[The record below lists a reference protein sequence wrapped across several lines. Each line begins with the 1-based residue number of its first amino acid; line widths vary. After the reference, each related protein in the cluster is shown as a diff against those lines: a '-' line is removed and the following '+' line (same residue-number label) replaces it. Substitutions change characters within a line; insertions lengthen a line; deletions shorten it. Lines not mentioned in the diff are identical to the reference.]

1 MTRTTPRSSTPVPG
15 SRRATHDTPSR
26 RMRRTLRKHGLLLAG
41 GAAVVAIAGG
51 ALTVTQPAL
60 GEALG
65 VPSASA
71 TPGLSGTELDRA
83 QAAATITSARAVLQD
98 ANEKTDTGRLEQ
110 RIASL
115 ADYSSLSGSALTE
128 RIASTVDTTQDV
140 AQASADQDHD
150 DAQAAAE
157 RRAAAQRASDRAAAA
172 KAAAEQ
178 AAAERAAA
186 EAQAQANTPAGAKS
200 VAASMASSRYG
211 WGADQFQCLDS
222 LWTKESG
229 WDYRAVNPNG
239 GATGIPQALPGS
251 KMASVGADWQTNAST
266 QVAWGLQYIKG
277 SYGTPCSAW
286 SHSQAVNWY

>member
-1 MTRTTPRSSTPVPG
+1 MTRTTPRTGAPAPG
-15 SRRATHDTPSR
+15 TRRAALDTPSR
-26 RMRRTLRKHGLLLAG
+26 RMRRTLRKHGVLLAG

-60 GEALG
+60 GDALG

-71 TPGLSGTELDRA
+71 TSGLSGTDLGRA
-83 QAAATITSARAVLQD
+83 QAAATVATARTVVQD
-98 ANEKTDTGRLEQ
+98 ANDETDTAELEQ
-110 RIASL
+110 HIASL
-115 ADYSSLSGSALTE
+115 ADIRSLSGSALTE
-128 RIASTVDTTQDV
+128 RIAATVDTTQEV
-140 AQASADQDHD
+140 AQASADQDAQ
-150 DAQAAAE
+150 DAADRQ
-157 RRAAAQRASDRAAAA
+157 AAAQRAADRAAAA
-172 KAAAEQ
+172 EAAAAR

-186 EAQAQANTPAGAKS
+186 EAQARANTPAGAKT
-200 VAASMASSRYG
+200 VAASMAASEYG

-229 WDYRAVNPNG
+229 WDYQAVNPDG

-251 KMASVGADWQTNAST
+251 KMASVAADWQTNAST
-266 QVAWGLQYIKG
+266 QITWGLRYIDA

>member
-1 MTRTTPRSSTPVPG
+1 
-15 SRRATHDTPSR
+15 
-26 RMRRTLRKHGLLLAG
+26 MRRTLRKHGVLLAG

-71 TPGLSGTELDRA
+71 TPGLSGTDLDRA
-83 QAAATITSARAVLQD
+83 QAAATVATARSVVQD
-98 ANEKTDTGRLEQ
+98 ANDETDTTELEQ
-110 RIASL
+110 HIASL
-115 ADYSSLSGSALTE
+115 ADARSLSGSVLTE
-128 RIASTVDTTQDV
+128 RIAATVDTTQDV
-140 AQASADQDHD
+140 AQASADQDAQ
-150 DAQAAAE
+150 DAAEREAAAE
-157 RRAAAQRASDRAAAA
+157 RAADQAAAA
-172 KAAAEQ
+172 EAAAAR

-186 EAQAQANTPAGAKS
+186 EAQARANTPAGAKT
-200 VAASMASSRYG
+200 VAASMASSEYG

-229 WDYRAVNPNG
+229 WDYRAVNPDG

-251 KMASVGADWQTNAST
+251 KMATVAADWQTNAST
-266 QVAWGLQYIKG
+266 QITWGLRYIDA

>member
-1 MTRTTPRSSTPVPG
+1 M
-15 SRRATHDTPSR
+15 
-26 RMRRTLRKHGLLLAG
+26 
-41 GAAVVAIAGG
+41 
-51 ALTVTQPAL
+51 TQPAL

-65 VPSASA
+65 VPSATA

-83 QAAATITSARAVLQD
+83 QAAATIATARAVLRD
-98 ANEKTDTGRLEQ
+98 AHDGTDTRRLEQ
-110 RIASL
+110 RITALS
-115 ADYSSLSGSALTE
+115 DYTSLSGSALTE

-140 AQASADQDHD
+140 AQASADQAHA

-157 RRAAAQRASDRAAAA
+157 RQAAAKRASDAAAAA

-178 AAAERAAA
+178 AAAEQAAA

-200 VAASMASSRYG
+200 AAAAMASSQYG
-211 WGADQFQCLDS
+211 WGSDQFQCLDS

-229 WDYRAVNPNG
+229 WNYKAVNPNG

-251 KMASVGADWQTNAST
+251 KMASIAADWQTNAAT
-266 QVAWGLQYIKG
+266 QVAWGLRYIKG

>member
-1 MTRTTPRSSTPVPG
+1 
-15 SRRATHDTPSR
+15 
-26 RMRRTLRKHGLLLAG
+26 MRRTLRKHGVLLAG

-71 TPGLSGTELDRA
+71 TPGLSGTDLDRA
-83 QAAATITSARAVLQD
+83 QAAATIATARSVVQD
-98 ANEKTDTGRLEQ
+98 ANASTDTARLEQ
-110 RIASL
+110 HIASL
-115 ADYSSLSGSALTE
+115 ADYGSLSGAALTE
-128 RIASTVDTTQDV
+128 RIAATVDTAQHV
-140 AQASADQDHD
+140 AQASADRDHQD
-150 DAQAAAE
+150 AVERAAAAE
-157 RRAAAQRASDRAAAA
+157 RASDRAAAA
-172 KAAAEQ
+172 AAAAER
-178 AAAERAAA
+178 AAVERAAA
-186 EAQAQANTPAGAKS
+186 EAQARANTPAGAKTL
-200 VAASMASSRYG
+200 AASMAASRFG

-229 WDYRAVNPNG
+229 WDYQAVNPNG

-251 KMASVGADWQTNAST
+251 KMATVAADWQTNAMT
-266 QVAWGLQYIKG
+266 QITWGLQYIDA

>member
-1 MTRTTPRSSTPVPG
+1 MTRTTPRTSTPAPG
-15 SRRATHDTPSR
+15 TRRAALDTPSR
-26 RMRRTLRKHGLLLAG
+26 RMRRALRKHGVLLAG

-65 VPSASA
+65 VPTASA

-83 QAAATITSARAVLQD
+83 QAAATLTTARTVLSA

-115 ADYSSLSGSALTE
+115 SDYSSLSGSALTE
-128 RIASTVDTTQDV
+128 RIASTVDTTQAI

-150 DAQAAAE
+150 DARAAAE
-157 RRAAAQRASDRAAAA
+157 RKAAAERASDRAAAA
-172 KAAAEQ
+172 RAAAEQ

-186 EAQAQANTPAGAKS
+186 QAQEQANTPAGAKS
-200 VAASMASSRYG
+200 VAASMASSQYG

-229 WDYRAVNPNG
+229 WNYEAVNPDG

-251 KMASVGADWQTNAST
+251 KMASIAPDWQTNAST
-266 QVAWGLQYIKG
+266 QVAWGLRYIKG

>member
-1 MTRTTPRSSTPVPG
+1 MTRPTPRTSTPAPG
-15 SRRATHDTPSR
+15 TRRAALDTPSR
-26 RMRRTLRKHGLLLAG
+26 RMRRTLRKHGVLLAG

-71 TPGLSGTELDRA
+71 TPGLSGTDLDRA
-83 QAAATITSARAVLQD
+83 QAAATIATARSVVQD
-98 ANEKTDTGRLEQ
+98 ANASTDTARLEQ
-110 RIASL
+110 HIASL
-115 ADYSSLSGSALTE
+115 ADYGSLSGAALTE
-128 RIASTVDTTQDV
+128 RIAATVDTAQDV
-140 AQASADQDHD
+140 AQASADRDHR
-150 DAQAAAE
+150 DAVERAAAAE
-157 RRAAAQRASDRAAAA
+157 RASDRAAAA
-172 KAAAEQ
+172 AAAAER

-186 EAQAQANTPAGAKS
+186 EAQARANTPAGAKT
-200 VAASMASSRYG
+200 VAASMAASRFG

-229 WDYRAVNPNG
+229 WDYQAVNPNG

-251 KMASVGADWQTNAST
+251 KMATVAADWQTNATT
-266 QVAWGLQYIKG
+266 QITWGLQYIDA

>member
-1 MTRTTPRSSTPVPG
+1 
-15 SRRATHDTPSR
+15 
-26 RMRRTLRKHGLLLAG
+26 MRRTLRRHGVLLAG

-71 TPGLSGTELDRA
+71 TPGLAGTDLDRA
-83 QAAATITSARAVLQD
+83 QAAATVATARTVVQD
-98 ANEKTDTGRLEQ
+98 ANAETDTAELEQ
-110 RIASL
+110 HIASL
-115 ADYSSLSGSALTE
+115 ADVRSLSGSALTE
-128 RIASTVDTTQDV
+128 RIAATVDTTQDV
-140 AQASADQDHD
+140 AQASADQDAR
-150 DAQAAAE
+150 DAAARAAAAERAAEQAAAE
-157 RRAAAQRASDRAAAA
+157 AAAA
-172 KAAAEQ
+172 R

-186 EAQAQANTPAGAKS
+186 EAQARANTPAGAKS
-200 VAASMASSRYG
+200 VAASMASSEYG
-211 WGADQFQCLDS
+211 WGADQFRCLDS

-229 WDYRAVNPNG
+229 WDYHAVNPDG

-251 KMASVGADWQTNAST
+251 KMATVAADWRTNAST
-266 QVAWGLQYIKG
+266 QITWGLRYIDA